1 MKMYQKKP
9 DQYLKNQVMSASP
22 NKLIEMLME
31 AGIKNIRLGV
41 LALEMK
47 QVVKAGEYF
56 IKAQDIVSE
65 LRYSIN
71 SEIESE
77 IPDQLI
83 QLYDFMY
90 NQLVIGN
97 VDQDIQVLQDV
108 QKMLTELLETW
119 RELTEQQ

>member
-1 MKMYQKKP
+1 MYQKKP

-31 AGIKNIRLGV
+31 AGIKNIRLGI
-41 LALEMK
+41 LALETK
-47 QVVKAGEYF
+47 QVVKAGEYL

-65 LRYSIN
+65 LRYSVN
-71 SEIESE
+71 SEIDSE
-77 IPDQLI
+77 IPEQLI

-97 VDQDIQVLQDV
+97 VDQDVQVLQGV
-108 QKMLTELLETW
+108 QEMLSDLLETW
-119 RELTEQQ
+119 KALTEQQ

>member
-1 MKMYQKKP
+1 MYQKKP

-31 AGIKNIRLGV
+31 AGIKNIRLGI
-41 LALEMK
+41 LALETK
-47 QVVKAGEYF
+47 QVVKAGEYL

-65 LRYSIN
+65 LRYSVN
-71 SEIESE
+71 SEIDSE

-97 VDQDIQVLQDV
+97 VDQDVQVLQGV
-108 QKMLTELLETW
+108 QEMLSDLLETW
-119 RELTEQQ
+119 KTLTEQQ

>member
-1 MKMYQKKP
+1 MYQKKP

-97 VDQDIQVLQDV
+97 VDQDIQVLQEV

-119 RELTEQQ
+119 KELTEQQ

>member
-1 MKMYQKKP
+1 
-9 DQYLKNQVMSASP
+9 MSASP

-119 RELTEQQ
+119 KELTEQQ

>member
-1 MKMYQKKP
+1 MYQKKP

-119 RELTEQQ
+119 KELTEQQ

>member
-1 MKMYQKKP
+1 MYQKKP

-97 VDQDIQVLQDV
+97 VDQDIQVLQEV
-108 QKMLTELLETW
+108 QNMLTELLETW
-119 RELTEQQ
+119 KELTEQQ

>member
-1 MKMYQKKP
+1 MYQKKP

>member
-1 MKMYQKKP
+1 MYQKKP

-31 AGIKNIRLGV
+31 AGIKNIRLGI
-41 LALEMK
+41 LALETK
-47 QVVKAGEYF
+47 QVVKTGEYL

-65 LRYSIN
+65 LRYSVN
-71 SEIESE
+71 SEIDSE
-77 IPDQLI
+77 IPEQLI

-97 VDQDIQVLQDV
+97 VDQDVQVLQGV
-108 QKMLTELLETW
+108 QEMLSDLLETW
-119 RELTEQQ
+119 KTLTEQ

>member
-1 MKMYQKKP
+1 MYQKKP

-22 NKLIEMLME
+22 NRLIEMLME

-47 QVVKAGEYF
+47 QVVKAGEYL

-65 LRYSIN
+65 LRYSVN
-71 SEIESE
+71 AEIESE

-97 VDQDIQVLQDV
+97 VDQDIQVLQEV
-108 QKMLTELLETW
+108 QKLLTELLETW
-119 RELTEQQ
+119 KALTEQQ

>member
-1 MKMYQKKP
+1 MYQKKP

-31 AGIKNIRLGV
+31 AGIKNIRLGI
-41 LALEMK
+41 LALETK
-47 QVVKAGEYF
+47 QVVKAGECL

-65 LRYSIN
+65 LRYSVN
-71 SEIESE
+71 SEIDSE
-77 IPDQLI
+77 IPEQLI

-97 VDQDIQVLQDV
+97 VDQDVQVLQGV
-108 QKMLTELLETW
+108 QEMLSDLLETW
-119 RELTEQQ
+119 KALTEQQ

>member
-119 RELTEQQ
+119 KELTEQQ

>member
-1 MKMYQKKP
+1 MYQKKP

-31 AGIKNIRLGV
+31 AGIKNIRLGI
-41 LALEMK
+41 LALETK
-47 QVVKAGEYF
+47 QVVKAGEYL

-65 LRYSIN
+65 LRYSVN

-77 IPDQLI
+77 IPEQLI

-97 VDQDIQVLQDV
+97 VDQDVQVLQGV
-108 QKMLTELLETW
+108 QEMLSDLLETW
-119 RELTEQQ
+119 KTLTEQQ

>member
-1 MKMYQKKP
+1 MYQKKP

-31 AGIKNIRLGV
+31 AGIKNIRLGI
-41 LALEMK
+41 LALETK
-47 QVVKAGEYF
+47 QVVKAGEYL

-65 LRYSIN
+65 LRYSVN
-71 SEIESE
+71 SEIDSE

-83 QLYDFMY
+83 QLYDYMY

-97 VDQDIQVLQDV
+97 VDQDVQVLQGV
-108 QKMLTELLETW
+108 QEMLSDLLETW
-119 RELTEQQ
+119 KTLTEQQ

>member
-1 MKMYQKKP
+1 MYQKKP

-97 VDQDIQVLQDV
+97 VDQDIQVLQEV

>member
-1 MKMYQKKP
+1 MYQKKP

-31 AGIKNIRLGV
+31 AGIKNIRLGI
-41 LALEMK
+41 LALETK
-47 QVVKAGEYF
+47 QVVKTGEYL

-65 LRYSIN
+65 LRYSVN

-77 IPDQLI
+77 IPEQLI

-97 VDQDIQVLQDV
+97 VDQDVQVLQGV
-108 QKMLTELLETW
+108 QEMLSDLLETW
-119 RELTEQQ
+119 KTLTEQQ

>member
-1 MKMYQKKP
+1 MYQKKP

-31 AGIKNIRLGV
+31 AGIKNIRLGI
-41 LALEMK
+41 LALETK
-47 QVVKAGEYF
+47 QVVKAGEYL

-65 LRYSIN
+65 LRYSVN
-71 SEIESE
+71 SEIDSE
-77 IPDQLI
+77 IPEQLI

-97 VDQDIQVLQDV
+97 VDQDVQVLQGV
-108 QKMLTELLETW
+108 QEMLSDLLETW
-119 RELTEQQ
+119 KTLTDQQ

>member
-1 MKMYQKKP
+1 MYQKKP

-22 NKLIEMLME
+22 NRLIEMLME

-41 LALEMK
+41 LALGMQ
-47 QVVKAGEYF
+47 QVVKAGEYL

-71 SEIESE
+71 SELDSD
-77 IPDQLI
+77 IPEQLI

-97 VDQDIQVLQDV
+97 VDQDVEVLEGV

-119 RELTEQQ
+119 KELTEQQ

>member
-1 MKMYQKKP
+1 MYQKKP

-31 AGIKNIRLGV
+31 AGIKNIRLGI
-41 LALEMK
+41 LALETK
-47 QVVKAGEYF
+47 QVVKAGEYL

-65 LRYSIN
+65 LRYSVN
-71 SEIESE
+71 SEIDSE
-77 IPDQLI
+77 IPEQLI

-97 VDQDIQVLQDV
+97 VDQDVQVLQGV
-108 QKMLTELLETW
+108 QEMLSDLLETW
-119 RELTEQQ
+119 KTLTEQ